1 MHLEGGGHFGKK
13 SYLEFENPSPIHI
26 SPQYLNPMY
35 LNICS
40 TRTILIHILIKK
52 KRYMIQVTQLSDRIA
67 FCKTNI
73 MYQSYVVAKKCGT
86 CRNMTL

>member
-1 MHLEGGGHFGKK
+1 MHLEGGGGHFGKK

-52 KRYMIQVTQLSDRIA
+52 KKIHDTGYTIIR
-67 FCKTNI
+67 
-73 MYQSYVVAKKCGT
+73 
-86 CRNMTL
+86 